1 MMEAVTVR
9 QEKLMPTMKDLGI
22 DTLSVDD
29 RLALAAELLDSVEA
43 EAESAPLTT
52 AQADELGRRLSDSIA
67 NPDAVTPWEQVY
79 QRALA
84 RAKR

>member
-1 MMEAVTVR
+1 MIEAISVR
-9 QEKLMPTMKDLGI
+9 QENLMPTMKDLGI

-43 EAESAPLTT
+43 EAEAAPLTP
-52 AQADELGRRLSDSIA
+52 AQANELSRRLADSDA
-67 NPDAVTPWEQVY
+67 NPDAVTPWDEVY
-79 QRALA
+79 ERAMA

>member
-1 MMEAVTVR
+1 MMEAISVR

-43 EAESAPLTT
+43 EAESAPLTP
-52 AQADELGRRLSDSIA
+52 AQAEELSRRLADSIA
-67 NPDAVTPWEQVY
+67 NPDAVAPWEEVY
-79 QRALA
+79 ERALA

>member
-1 MMEAVTVR
+1 
-9 QEKLMPTMKDLGI
+9 MPTMKDLGI

-29 RLALAAELLDSVEA
+29 RLALAAELLESVES
-43 EAESAPLTT
+43 EAESAPFTP
-52 AQADELGRRLSDSIA
+52 AQADELDRRLADSIA
-67 NPDAVTPWEQVY
+67 NPDAVTPWEEVY